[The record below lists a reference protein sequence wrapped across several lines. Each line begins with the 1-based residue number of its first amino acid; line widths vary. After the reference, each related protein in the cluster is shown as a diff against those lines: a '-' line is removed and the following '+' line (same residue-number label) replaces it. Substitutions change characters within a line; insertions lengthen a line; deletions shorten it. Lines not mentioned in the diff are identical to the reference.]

1 MLFVI
6 AHVFNTERVVSTVM
20 VHATLCP
27 KWNSFGCIFG
37 YPNSMK
43 RSELTNKQ
51 KLSVPCPTCAAA
63 IGQQCKMYS
72 GLGRRKEPH
81 AERKYQAL
89 QAIEDADDQ
98 YKKPLLLSSSN
109 QFTSH

>member
-6 AHVFNTERVVSTVM
+6 AHVFNTERVASTVM

-27 KWNSFGCIFG
+27 KWNSYGCSFG
-37 YPNSMK
+37 YSNSMK

-63 IGQQCKMYS
+63 IGQQCKMYC

-81 AERKYQAL
+81 GERKYQAV
-89 QAIEDADDQ
+89 QAIEQPDDQ
-98 YKKPLLLSSSN
+98 HKNPLLLSSSN
-109 QFTSH
+109 HFTSH